1 MEIETWAKN
10 INKEV
15 YEKWKRDYP
24 LWDSGFKVFYS
35 PVRKNPK
42 LMILS
47 YNPGGNETS
56 FQEDLNHFEKGSYS
70 GFMKNE
76 YLTRDYPM
84 AKKIR
89 AFFEENCDLLET
101 SVTLPIIFF
110 RSKNTKYL
118 KKNFPKELQH
128 NMENFCLTHVK
139 RIIETVNPQSILI
152 LGFETY
158 SVFRKYYGPF
168 KKEVEIK
175 GEKNRRIGLKAYW
188 GKIPLFC
195 ILHPT
200 GARISNTD
208 VEKNK
213 KSFFEFIK

>member
-70 GFMKNE
+70 GFMKMNT
-76 YLTRDYPM
+76 LHVIIQWQKRDE
-84 AKKIR
+84 
-89 AFFEENCDLLET
+89 FF
-101 SVTLPIIFF
+101 
-110 RSKNTKYL
+110 L
-118 KKNFPKELQH
+118 K
-128 NMENFCLTHVK
+128 
-139 RIIETVNPQSILI
+139 RTVI
-152 LGFETY
+152 
-158 SVFRKYYGPF
+158 
-168 KKEVEIK
+168 
-175 GEKNRRIGLKAYW
+175 
-188 GKIPLFC
+188 C
-195 ILHPT
+195 
-200 GARISNTD
+200 
-208 VEKNK
+208 
-213 KSFFEFIK
+213 